1 MIKKFNDFIVE
12 KMGYPDAI
20 RPITDLIKKECQ
32 KRLDKWLSSKGE
44 FEDYQELIEIPY
56 EVIRKN
62 VNVLSTEFKD
72 YPVEFITIDFS
83 INNIEMYDKK
93 TRYSGF
99 SRHITKNSTTSTW
112 IYSETPNI
120 SKAYK
125 IHIEIMYDI
134 SKDSK
139 SVEIEIMKNQVDS
152 IIDHEVLHTYED
164 IHNKKFKK
172 NLQAYS
178 TAYEL
183 VGIHPTTEI
192 EDLFWLIY
200 STSDIELRAR
210 VAEFNPKIPMSKMS
224 HDILYYLEKLDVDR
238 IIGNTKNELI
248 DNNNFTQKE
257 FNEYYNDF
265 GNKVYKLYKTVSREI
280 NMKLPSYMVK
290 FKNKDMKYVVEYF
303 VKDIKKRGEYLKRK
317 WHKRMSI

>member
-20 RPITDLIKKECQ
+20 RPIANLIKKECR

-56 EVIRKN
+56 EVIEKN
-62 VNVLSTEFKD
+62 VNVLSPEFKD

-83 INNIEMYDKK
+83 INNIEMRDKK
-93 TRYSGF
+93 TKYTGF
-99 SRHITKNSTTSTW
+99 SYHITKDSATSTW

-125 IHIEIMYDI
+125 IHIEIFYDI
-134 SKDSK
+134 PKGSK
-139 SVEIEIMKNQVDS
+139 SVEIEIMKDRIDS

-178 TAYEL
+178 LGYEYA
-183 VGIHPTTEI
+183 GIFPTTEI
-192 EDLFWLIY
+192 KHLFWLIY
-200 STSDIELRAR
+200 ATSDIELRAR
-210 VAEFNPKIPMSKMS
+210 VAEFNPKIPMDKMS

-238 IIGNTKNELI
+238 IIKNTKDELSGNI
-248 DNNNFTQKE
+248 SEEEFTK
-257 FNEYYNDF
+257 YYNDF
-265 GNKVYKLYKTVSREI
+265 GNKVYRLYKTVATAN
-280 NMKLPSYMVK
+280 NMKLPPYMLK